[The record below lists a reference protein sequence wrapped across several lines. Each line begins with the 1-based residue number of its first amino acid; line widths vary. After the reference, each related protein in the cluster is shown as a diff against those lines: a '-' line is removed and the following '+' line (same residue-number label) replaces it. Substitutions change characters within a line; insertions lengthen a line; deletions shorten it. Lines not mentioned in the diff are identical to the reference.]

1 MGSVATRKKLILF
14 ARVRSA
20 PECALSGRVHTQA
33 KLYPPLRSATK
44 TSTGVDIRFAKAI
57 TNCSSMYS
65 IYSFG
70 IRRAAKNKGPDNT
83 ACDCMGFY
91 CEALRLWSSGFRR
104 CEHLLRPVK
113 PSALFEDALDL
124 NILKIQTHSIEILIQ
139 SHLIFEKF
147 FLYTFVTLSGYSWS
161 ERDFLEP

>member
-1 MGSVATRKKLILF
+1 MLSLVSAFRLRRHMGGVTYLAEMPSSRYFFRVIVRGQVGVPPHHDKPKCCRDEMGSVATRKKLIRF

-33 KLYPPLRSATK
+33 KLDPPLRSATK
-44 TSTGVDIRFAKAI
+44 TSTIVDIRYAKAI
-57 TNCSSMYS
+57 TNCSTMYS

-91 CEALRLWSSGFRR
+91 CEALRL
-104 CEHLLRPVK
+104 
-113 PSALFEDALDL
+113 
-124 NILKIQTHSIEILIQ
+124 
-139 SHLIFEKF
+139 
-147 FLYTFVTLSGYSWS
+147 
-161 ERDFLEP
+161 